1 MADYRRKLW
10 LNIMEDHGP
19 PEGCI
24 VPLWLRLVYTVLFP
38 LSGLRWLL
46 DNALGLDI
54 TRMVWRIHGVDYSDR
69 MFARLAAESNSSL
82 CCRTNVNGVIIV
94 EPVSINANG
103 VATIE
108 RVPTTTE
115 TTDE

>member
-1 MADYRRKLW
+1 MTDYRRRLW
-10 LNIMEDHGP
+10 LNIMEDLGP

-24 VPLWLRLVYTVLFP
+24 VPVWLILVYTVLFP

-69 MFARLAAESNSSL
+69 LFLRLAVSNGEL
-82 CCRTNVNGVIIV
+82 YRFTNVNGVITV
-94 EPVSINANG
+94 ELV
-103 VATIE
+103 E
-108 RVPTTTE
+108 RPPATTTKPR
-115 TTDE
+115 